1 MIPKITQAAPNISE
15 QYWCSTCGRNLPS
28 PNQNAGSGSE
38 DPWRFCPGC
47 GEPIEY
53 EKAEPVHWQE
63 QDCVKCGCA
72 LIRLVRCNTPF
83 FQAKY
88 EYVGAPLCRNCLEEH
103 CVQTNCLAVRN
114 RKLAKLPLCRHQTA
128 RAAESKGERYNK
140 CLISIGRLLTILLAL
155 THS

>member
-83 FQAKY
+83 FHVKY

-103 CVQTNCLAVRN
+103 CVQTNCLQCEIGNWPNCRYADIKRQGLQ
-114 RKLAKLPLCRHQTA
+114 KAK
-128 RAAESKGERYNK
+128 ERGTTN
-140 CLISIGRLLTILLAL
+140 A
-155 THS
+155 